1 MPIGRLDLRGE
12 LADDV
17 GAPQADALA
26 PPIAGTVQVR
36 LRTRAV
42 VAAAAI
48 GLAAAGCA
56 HPSPVAAAVVVTTPA
71 PRAPDERLPAPAGEP
86 VLTITGRVER
96 TNVEHTVRLD
106 EDGLDSLGRVRIE
119 LYEPWVKQRMSFQG
133 VWLADVLGAT
143 GIDDAAASLH
153 LTALDNY
160 QVDIPITDVR
170 AGGVLLATRTGDGG
184 AIPIA
189 EGGPIRIVFADGVAS
204 GANANQ
210 WIWSVT
216 TIDVR

>member
-1 MPIGRLDLRGE
+1 M
-12 LADDV
+12 
-17 GAPQADALA
+17 
-26 PPIAGTVQVR
+26 
-36 LRTRAV
+36 V
-42 VAAAAI
+42 VAAAI

-71 PRAPDERLPAPAGEP
+71 PRAPDERLPAPVGEP

-96 TNVEHTVRLD
+96 TNVERTVRLD
-106 EDGLDSLGRVRIE
+106 EDGLDSLGRVRVE

>member
-1 MPIGRLDLRGE
+1 
-12 LADDV
+12 V

-26 PPIAGTVQVR
+26 TPIAGTVQVR
-36 LRTRAV
+36 LRTRAAV
-42 VAAAAI
+42 VATAI

-56 HPSPVAAAVVVTTPA
+56 QPSPVAAAVVVTTPA
-71 PRAPDERLPAPAGEP
+71 PRAPAERLPAPAGEP

-96 TNVEHTVRLD
+96 TNVERTVRLD
-106 EDGLDSLGRVRIE
+106 EDGLDALGRIRIE
-119 LYEPWVKQRMSFQG
+119 LNEPWVKQRMSFQG
-133 VWLADVLGAT
+133 VWLADLL
-143 GIDDAAASLH
+143 AAAGVDDGANSLH

-170 AGGVLLATRTGDGG
+170 AGGVLLAIRTGDGG

-189 EGGPIRIVFADGVAS
+189 EGGPIRVVFADGVES